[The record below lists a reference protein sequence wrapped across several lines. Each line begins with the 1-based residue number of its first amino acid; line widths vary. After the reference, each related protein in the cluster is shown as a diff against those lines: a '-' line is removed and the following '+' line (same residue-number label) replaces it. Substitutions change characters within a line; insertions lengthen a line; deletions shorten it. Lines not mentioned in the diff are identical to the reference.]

1 MIQVFTKLK
10 RRAERVQ
17 PQIEIAHQSPSTFE
31 SGQVTPLQ
39 NLDPNLNEL
48 GESAM
53 NSYRLRAEVVKTENG
68 FKVEL
73 KEREN

>member
-17 PQIEIAHQSPSTFE
+17 PQIEITHQSPSTFE
-31 SGQVTPLQ
+31 SGKVTPLR
-39 NLDPNLNEL
+39 DIEPNVQRL

-53 NSYRLRAEVVKTENG
+53 SSYRLRSDVFKTENG
-68 FKVEL
+68 FEVV
-73 KEREN
+73 